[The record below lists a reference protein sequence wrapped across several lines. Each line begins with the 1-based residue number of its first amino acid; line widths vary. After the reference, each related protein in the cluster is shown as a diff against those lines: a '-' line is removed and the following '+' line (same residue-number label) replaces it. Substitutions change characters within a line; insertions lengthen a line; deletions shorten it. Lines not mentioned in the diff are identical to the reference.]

1 MMPLKKIFLILLCTS
16 VTWSCTQNRTGTDR
30 ETEKKISR
38 LISQMTLEEK
48 IGQLNQISSSNTGM
62 DERLAEAVENGQV
75 GSILNEVDPSRVNAY
90 QKIAVEGSRLGIPL
104 IVGRD
109 VIHGFKTIFPI
120 PLGLA
125 ATFNPEVVEQGA
137 RIAAREATA
146 AGVRWTFSPMLDI
159 ARDPRWGRIAEG
171 FGEDTYLTSVM
182 GEAMV
187 KGYQGTDP
195 SDPGSMAACVK
206 HFAGYGA
213 AEGGRDYNSTF
224 IPERVLRNVYLPPF
238 QKAVEAG
245 ALTLMT
251 SFNDNNGV
259 PSTGNTFLLRDVLR
273 DEWNFSGFVV
283 SDWSSVTEMIPHGF
297 AEDPAHAAHLA
308 IKAGVD
314 MDMMSFAYLNHLSD
328 LVKEGTISETL
339 IDEAVRNIL
348 RVKFSLG
355 LFENPY
361 VDESL
366 HKEVFYAPEH
376 LELAKQTAAE
386 SVVLLKNDGTLPLD
400 EKRIKTLLIT
410 GPMAHAAHDQ
420 LGTWVFDGEEGATIT
435 PLKAIRDAY
444 GNSISILYEPAL
456 ANSRDNDPSGIRK
469 AVMAARR
476 SDAVLVFA
484 GEESIL
490 SGEAHCLANLDLMEG
505 QSRLIE
511 ALKAVGKPVITII
524 MAGRPLTIEKETT
537 WSNALLY
544 AFHPGTM
551 GGPALAD
558 LIFGHEIPS
567 GKLPVTFPRSSGQ
580 IPLYYNH
587 TRTGRPFQGNE
598 TLLKDI
604 PPKAGQTSLGNT
616 SFYLDL
622 GAAPLFPFGFGLSY
636 SAFAYT
642 NITLDKVSY
651 GKNEVIGLTFDL
663 TNTGKYTATEIAQL
677 YICDKTG
684 SVTRPVRELKHFERI
699 TLDPGESKTVTWTL
713 PVSMLAFRDLNM
725 DLTVEPGHFELWV
738 AGNSVSGDP
747 VLFEVH

>member
-1 MMPLKKIFLILLCTS
+1 MMPIKKIFLMLLCTS
-16 VTWSCTQNRTGTDR
+16 LIWSCTQEQTGTDR
-30 ETEKKISR
+30 KTEKKISR

-48 IGQLNQISSSNTGM
+48 IGQMTQISSSNMGA
-62 DERLAEAVENGQV
+62 DQPLAEAIKEGQV
-75 GSILNEVDPSRVNAY
+75 GSILNEVDPVRINAW
-90 QKIAVEGSRLGIPL
+90 QKIAVEESRLGIPL

-120 PLGLA
+120 PLGMA
-125 ATFNPEVVEQGA
+125 ATFNPAVVEQGA

-171 FGEDTYLTSVM
+171 FGEDTYLTAVM

-195 SDPGSMAACVK
+195 GSPESMAACVK

-224 IPERVLRNVYLPPF
+224 LPERVLRNVYLPPF

-251 SFNDNNGV
+251 SFNDNDGV

-273 DEWNFSGFVV
+273 DEWNFTGFVV
-283 SDWSSVTEMIPHGF
+283 SDWSSITEMIAHGF
-297 AEDPAHAAHLA
+297 AKDPAHAAHLA
-308 IKAGVD
+308 LEAGVD
-314 MDMMSFAYLNHLSD
+314 MDMMSFAYITHLSE
-328 LVKEGTISETL
+328 LVKKGEIPEKL
-339 IDEAVRNIL
+339 INEAVINIL
-348 RVKFSLG
+348 RVKFRLG

-361 VDESL
+361 VDENL
-366 HKEVFYAPEH
+366 HKEVFYAQDH
-376 LELAKQTAAE
+376 LELAKQTVTE
-386 SVVLLKNDGTLPLD
+386 SVVMLKNDGTLPLD
-400 EKRIKTLLIT
+400 ETRIKTLLIT
-410 GPMAHAAHDQ
+410 GPMADAEYDQ
-420 LGTWVFDGEEGATIT
+420 LGTWVFDGEEHATIT

-444 GNSISILYEPAL
+444 GQSIRILYEPAL
-456 ANSRDNDPSGIRK
+456 SHSRDNSPAGIRK
-469 AVMAARR
+469 AVQAARHA
-476 SDAVLVFA
+476 DALLVFA

-490 SGEAHCLANLDLMEG
+490 SGEAHCLANLDLQEG

-511 ALKAVGKPVITII
+511 ALTALGKPVITVI

-537 WSNALLY
+537 WSNALLF

-551 GGPALAD
+551 GGPALAN
-558 LIFGHEIPS
+558 LIFGHEVPS

-587 TRTGRPFQGNE
+587 NRTGRPFQGNE

-622 GAAPLFPFGFGLSY
+622 GADPLFPFGYGLSY
-636 SAFAYT
+636 STFAYT

-651 GKNEVIGLTFDL
+651 AKDEVIGLTFDL
-663 TNTGKYTATEIAQL
+663 TNTGKYQATEIAQL
-677 YICDKTG
+677 YVCDKTG
-684 SVTRPVRELKHFERI
+684 SVTRPVRELKFFERI
-699 TLDPGESKTVTWTL
+699 TLNPGESQTIKWTL
-713 PVSMLAFRDLNM
+713 PVSELAFRNLNIDLN
-725 DLTVEPGHFELWV
+725 VEPGQFELWV
-738 AGNSVSGDP
+738 AGDSVSGEP

>member
-1 MMPLKKIFLILLCTS
+1 MMPLKKILLILLCAS
-16 VTWSCTQNRTGTDR
+16 ATWSCTQQQTGTDR
-30 ETEKKISR
+30 ETEKKITR
-38 LISQMTLEEK
+38 LLSKMTLEEK
-48 IGQLNQISSSNTGM
+48 MGQMNQISASNMGE
-62 DERLAEAVENGQV
+62 DQRLEEAIKKGQV
-75 GSILNEVDPSRVNAY
+75 GSILNEVDPARVNAW
-90 QKIAVEGSRLGIPL
+90 QKIAVEESRLGIPL

-120 PLGLA
+120 PLGMA
-125 ATFNPEVVEQGA
+125 ATFNPAVVEQGA
-137 RIAAREATA
+137 RIAAREATS

-171 FGEDTYLTSVM
+171 FGEDTYLTAVM

-195 SDPGSMAACVK
+195 RGPVSMAACVK

-213 AEGGRDYNSTF
+213 AQGGRDYNSTF
-224 IPERVLRNVYLPPF
+224 IPERLLRNVYLPPF

-259 PSTGNTFLLRDVLR
+259 PSTGNTFLLRNVLR
-273 DEWNFSGFVV
+273 DEWDFTGFVV
-283 SDWSSVTEMIPHGF
+283 SDWSSITEMITHGF
-297 AEDPAHAAHLA
+297 AKDAAHAAHLA
-308 IKAGVD
+308 LEAGVD
-314 MDMMSFAYLNHLSD
+314 MDMMSFAYISHLNEI
-328 LVKEGTISETL
+328 VKEGEISEKR

-348 RVKFSLG
+348 RVKFRLG
-355 LFENPY
+355 LFEDPY
-361 VDESL
+361 VDENL
-366 HKEVFYAPEH
+366 HKDVFYAPDH
-376 LELAKQTAAE
+376 LELAKQTATE
-386 SVVLLKNDGTLPLD
+386 SVVMLKNDGTLPLD
-400 EKRIKTLLIT
+400 ETRIKTLLIT
-410 GPMAHAAHDQ
+410 GPMADAAYDQ
-420 LGTWVFDGEEGATIT
+420 LGTWVFDGDEHATIT

-444 GNSISILYEPAL
+444 GNSIRILYEPAL
-456 ANSRDNDPSGIRK
+456 SHSRDNDPSGIRK
-469 AVMAARR
+469 AVQAARR
-476 SDAVLVFA
+476 SDVVLVFA

-490 SGEAHCLANLDLMEG
+490 SGEAHCLAHLDLQEG

-511 ALKAVGKPVITII
+511 ALKSVGKPVVTVI

-558 LIFGHEIPS
+558 LIFGHAVPS

-580 IPLYYNH
+580 IPVYYNH
-587 TRTGRPFQGNE
+587 NRTGRPFLGNE

-622 GAAPLFPFGFGLSY
+622 GAAPLFPFGYGLSY

-642 NITLDKVSY
+642 NITLNKVSY
-651 GKNEVIGLTFDL
+651 GKDEVIGLTFDL
-663 TNTGKYTATEIAQL
+663 TNTGKYKATEIAQL
-677 YICDKTG
+677 YVCDKTG
-684 SVTRPVRELKHFERI
+684 SVTRPVRELKFFERI
-699 TLDPGESKTVTWTL
+699 TLNPGESQTINWTL
-713 PVSMLAFRDLNM
+713 PVSELAFRDLNM
-725 DLTVEPGHFELWV
+725 DLTVEPGRFQLWV
-738 AGNSVSGDP
+738 AGDSVSGEP

>member
-1 MMPLKKIFLILLCTS
+1 MPLKKIFLILLCTS

-308 IKAGVD
+308 IKAGV
-314 MDMMSFAYLNHLSD
+314 
-328 LVKEGTISETL
+328 
-339 IDEAVRNIL
+339 
-348 RVKFSLG
+348 
-355 LFENPY
+355 
-361 VDESL
+361 
-366 HKEVFYAPEH
+366 
-376 LELAKQTAAE
+376 
-386 SVVLLKNDGTLPLD
+386 
-400 EKRIKTLLIT
+400 
-410 GPMAHAAHDQ
+410 
-420 LGTWVFDGEEGATIT
+420 
-435 PLKAIRDAY
+435 
-444 GNSISILYEPAL
+444 
-456 ANSRDNDPSGIRK
+456 
-469 AVMAARR
+469 
-476 SDAVLVFA
+476 
-484 GEESIL
+484 
-490 SGEAHCLANLDLMEG
+490 
-505 QSRLIE
+505 
-511 ALKAVGKPVITII
+511 
-524 MAGRPLTIEKETT
+524 
-537 WSNALLY
+537 
-544 AFHPGTM
+544 
-551 GGPALAD
+551 
-558 LIFGHEIPS
+558 
-567 GKLPVTFPRSSGQ
+567 
-580 IPLYYNH
+580 
-587 TRTGRPFQGNE
+587 
-598 TLLKDI
+598 
-604 PPKAGQTSLGNT
+604 
-616 SFYLDL
+616 
-622 GAAPLFPFGFGLSY
+622 
-636 SAFAYT
+636 
-642 NITLDKVSY
+642 
-651 GKNEVIGLTFDL
+651 
-663 TNTGKYTATEIAQL
+663 
-677 YICDKTG
+677 
-684 SVTRPVRELKHFERI
+684 
-699 TLDPGESKTVTWTL
+699 
-713 PVSMLAFRDLNM
+713 
-725 DLTVEPGHFELWV
+725 
-738 AGNSVSGDP
+738 
-747 VLFEVH
+747 

>member
-1 MMPLKKIFLILLCTS
+1 MPLKKTFLILLCTS
-16 VTWSCTQNRTGTDR
+16 LIWSCTQQQTGTDR

-48 IGQLNQISSSNTGM
+48 MGQMNQISASNMGV
-62 DERLAEAVENGQV
+62 DQRLAEAIKNGQV
-75 GSILNEVDPSRVNAY
+75 GSILNEVDPARVNAY
-90 QKIAVEGSRLGIPL
+90 QKIAVEESRLGIPL

-109 VIHGFKTIFPI
+109 VIHGFKTIFPV
-120 PLGLA
+120 PLGMA
-125 ATFNPEVVEQGA
+125 ATFNPAVVEQGA

-146 AGVRWTFSPMLDI
+146 SGVRWTFSPMLDI

-195 SDPGSMAACVK
+195 ADPASMAACVK

-224 IPERVLRNVYLPPF
+224 IPERLLRNVYLPPF
-238 QKAVEAG
+238 QKALDAG
-245 ALTLMT
+245 ALSLMT

-259 PSTGNTFLLRDVLR
+259 PSTGNTFLLRNVLR
-273 DEWNFSGFVV
+273 DEWNFTGFVV

-297 AEDPAHAAHLA
+297 AKDPAHAAYLA
-308 IKAGVD
+308 VKAGVD
-314 MDMMSFAYLNHLSD
+314 MDMMSFAYINHLPE
-328 LVKEGTISETL
+328 LVKEGDIPEKL
-339 IDEAVRNIL
+339 LNEAVRNIL
-348 RVKFSLG
+348 RVKFRLG

-361 VDESL
+361 VDENL
-366 HKEVFYAPEH
+366 HKDVFYAPDH
-376 LELAKQTAAE
+376 LELAKQTATE
-386 SVVLLKNDGTLPLD
+386 SVVMLKNDGTLPLD
-400 EKRIKTLLIT
+400 ETRIKTLLIT
-410 GPMAHAAHDQ
+410 GPMADAPHDQ
-420 LGTWVFDGEEGATIT
+420 LGTWVFDGEENATIT
-435 PLKAIRDAY
+435 PLKAIRDAHGKY
-444 GNSISILYEPAL
+444 IRILYEPAL
-456 ANSRDNDPSGIRK
+456 NHSRDNDPSGIRK
-469 AVMAARR
+469 AVQAARR
-476 SDAVLVFA
+476 ADAVLVFT

-490 SGEAHCLANLDLMEG
+490 SGEAHCLANLDLQEG

-511 ALKAVGKPVITII
+511 ALQAVGKPVVTVV
-524 MAGRPLTIEKETT
+524 MAGRPLTIQKETR

-558 LIFGHEIPS
+558 LIFGHEVPS
-567 GKLPVTFPRSSGQ
+567 GKLPVTFPLSSGQ

-587 TRTGRPFQGNE
+587 NRTGRPFQGNE

-622 GAAPLFPFGFGLSY
+622 GADPLFPFGYGLSY
-636 SAFAYT
+636 SSFAYT
-642 NITLDKVSY
+642 NITLDKVTY
-651 GKNEVIGLTFDL
+651 GKDEVIELNFDL

-677 YICDKTG
+677 YICDITG
-684 SVTRPVRELKHFERI
+684 SVTRPVRELKFFERI
-699 TLDPGESKTVTWTL
+699 TLNPGESRTVNWTL
-713 PVSMLAFRDLNM
+713 PVNELAFRDLNM
-725 DLTVEPGHFELWV
+725 DLTVEPGQFELWV
-738 AGNSVSGDP
+738 AGDSVSGEP

>member
-1 MMPLKKIFLILLCTS
+1 MPLKKIFLILLCTS
-16 VTWSCTQNRTGTDR
+16 ISWSCTQNRTGTDR

-62 DERLAEAVENGQV
+62 DERLAEAVENGQA

-195 SDPGSMAACVK
+195 SDPESMAACVK

-297 AEDPAHAAHLA
+297 AEDPAHAARLA

-328 LVKEGTISETL
+328 LVKEGAISETL

-361 VDESL
+361 VDENL

-386 SVVLLKNDGTLPLD
+386 SIVLLKNDGTLPLD

-420 LGTWVFDGEEGATIT
+420 LGTWVFDGEENATIT
-435 PLKAIRDAY
+435 PLKAIRDAH
-444 GNSISILYEPAL
+444 GNSIHILYEPAL
-456 ANSRDNDPSGIRK
+456 SHSRDNDPAGIRK
-469 AVMAARR
+469 AVQAARR

-490 SGEAHCLANLDLMEG
+490 SGEAHCLANLDLQEG

-511 ALKAVGKPVITII
+511 GLKAVGKPVITII

-558 LIFGHEIPS
+558 LIFGHEVPS

-725 DLTVEPGHFELWV
+725 DLTTEPGQFELWV